1 MNRNNRIIR
10 TLIAAKRAFL
20 TNTMP
25 PAPKQQNAAPKK
37 APASKPANAPAAP
50 VVPDPIIL
58 TDNPV
63 TINDLK
69 HSYCIGSCMSR
80 CTVTK
85 IIQPLY

>member
-10 TLIAAKRAFL
+10 TLIAAKRAFF

-37 APASKPANAPAAP
+37 ASASKPANSALTP

-58 TDNPV
+58 TDKPCH
-63 TINDLK
+63 T
-69 HSYCIGSCMSR
+69 
-80 CTVTK
+80 
-85 IIQPLY
+85 